1 MVPYIIDAILLLA
14 LVFFAW
20 RGAKKGLILTLFS
33 LLTIFIAFFGARA
46 VAGGF
51 SKPVAS
57 LIEPSIQ
64 HSIEALLTPE
74 DGGIGQTGVTDSGTQ
89 AGTSHDGASAD
100 PDSGSGG
107 NADDAEH
114 PGSADAGDFQQIL
127 DLLRESGVYAGF
139 ASMLEEAAENK
150 RLEIVTTAAAA
161 VAAYL
166 AGLIAWAALFILSFF
181 LVLLIC
187 FLVSHALDLAFR
199 LPILSA
205 VNTAG
210 GALLGLI
217 KGIIIL
223 MFALWAARLTGL
235 LTDEN
240 SGQVARLLTAGG
252 LSRALSALL
261 SATGKASQS

>member
-1 MVPYIIDAILLLA
+1 MVPYIIDAILLLV
-14 LVFFAW
+14 LIFFAW

-51 SKPVAS
+51 SKPVAN

-64 HSIEALLTPE
+64 RSIEALLTPE
-74 DGGIGQTGVTDSGTQ
+74 DGGSQTGGTDSGTSQ
-89 AGTSHDGASAD
+89 DGESSG

-107 NADDAEH
+107 NADDTEH
-114 PGSADAGDFQQIL
+114 PDDTDTGDFQQIL

-181 LVLLIC
+181 LILLIC

-210 GALLGLI
+210 GALLGLV
-217 KGIIIL
+217 KGVIIL

-240 SGQVARLLTAGG
+240 SGQVARLFTAGG
-252 LSRALSALL
+252 LSRALSTLL

>member
-1 MVPYIIDAILLLA
+1 MVPHVIDAVLLLA
-14 LVFFAW
+14 LIFFAW

-33 LLTIFIAFFGARA
+33 LLTVFIAFFGARA
-46 VAGGF
+46 VAAGF
-51 SKPVAS
+51 SKPVAN
-57 LIEPSIQ
+57 LIEPSIR

-74 DGGIGQTGVTDSGTQ
+74 EGGTDGTAQDGTSQGGESAAPDGGSGDH
-89 AGTSHDGASAD
+89 ADGTEST
-100 PDSGSGG
+100 
-107 NADDAEH
+107 
-114 PGSADAGDFQQIL
+114 GSADDNDFQQIL

-139 ASMLEEAAENK
+139 ASLLEEAAENR

-181 LVLLIC
+181 LILLVC

-210 GALLGLI
+210 GALLGLV
-217 KGIIIL
+217 KGALIL
-223 MFALWAARLTGL
+223 MLALWAARLTGL

-261 SATGKASQS
+261 SGAGKASGS